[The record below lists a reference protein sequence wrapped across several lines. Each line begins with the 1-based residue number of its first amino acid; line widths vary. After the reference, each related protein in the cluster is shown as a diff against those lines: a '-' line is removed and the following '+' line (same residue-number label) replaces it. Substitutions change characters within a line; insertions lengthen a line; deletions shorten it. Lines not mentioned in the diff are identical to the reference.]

1 MLQKLPDLDFTSLQH
16 LHHHQNT
23 PTYYFGCHFSI
34 CLWVQIAQAVNYL
47 SQPDQYRVAEI
58 HVPVWYKLVN
68 GDVQKAICTDTFT
81 KCQFTFLKP
90 FRYSSIANIAFEVL
104 SSEDFKFRYFEFTLQ
119 KKTQFTL
126 LRAKILSDTFTLTI
140 NLHIMSPVRTW
151 PPWVRWLA
159 CQTCTVSHKSLTNVG
174 AVRSVSARYLWI
186 STRFCSIF
194 SHRNAVEKFMRLVKK
209 ASVKSK
215 S

>member
-1 MLQKLPDLDFTSLQH
+1 MIQTVSWFQSVWHSLHHAFKLHLSGFLYNSSWWSGLSHRKTQMCNLLRLKYISNMLQKLPDLDFTSLQH

-23 PTYYFGCHFSI
+23 PTYYFGSHFSI

-119 KKTQFTL
+119 KK
-126 LRAKILSDTFTLTI
+126 DTVHTAHSVNSFRY
-140 NLHIMSPVRTW
+140 LHID
-151 PPWVRWLA
+151 
-159 CQTCTVSHKSLTNVG
+159 H
-174 AVRSVSARYLWI
+174 
-186 STRFCSIF
+186 
-194 SHRNAVEKFMRLVKK
+194 
-209 ASVKSK
+209 
-215 S
+215 